1 MIQVSHLVLKNEWRI
16 WEETSLDAFDFPP
29 HLSQRSSQ
37 IDWRDKLAS
46 MYLYNKLPLNGW
58 VPLSGVCLGG
68 ASRASGWTVSHEGP
82 LHIRGNN
89 LMCKMTRCKRNWVH
103 LHREDWR
110 RRILLPHLWFW
121 TCQTTQKDWL
131 FPGIRTVESLQA
143 ATVVGIGYAMV
154 HLVIQN
160 PLPGLLQRQF
170 VLGLKG

>member
-58 VPLSGVCLGG
+58 VPLSGICLGG

-82 LHIRGNN
+82 PHIRGNN
-89 LMCKMTRCKRNWVH
+89 LCAKWPDARGIESIST
-103 LHREDWR
+103 E
-110 RRILLPHLWFW
+110 RIGGEEFCCLIYDSERVRQLR
-121 TCQTTQKDWL
+121 K
-131 FPGIRTVESLQA
+131 
-143 ATVVGIGYAMV
+143 IGYF
-154 HLVIQN
+154 LESG
-160 PLPGLLQRQF
+160 PLSPFKPPLWWG
-170 VLGLKG
+170 